1 MEYVCLGMT
10 LPIVHNLLPGRSS
23 GARLLG
29 DDLPGVL
36 NFILE
41 QAFGKGT
48 SLLLHSV
55 QGQSVRTSFHSA
67 DAASSS

>member
-10 LPIVHNLLPGRSS
+10 PSVVHNLLPGRSS

-41 QAFGKGT
+41 QAFGKGR

-55 QGQSVRTSFHSA
+55 QGAICKNKFP
-67 DAASSS
+67 